1 MELESICVF
10 CGANPGA
17 RPQYLA
23 AAQAFGRRVAEEGL
37 TLVYGGGNIG
47 LMGAV
52 ADAALEA
59 GGRVLGIIPGF
70 LKDKEVAHDGLSEL
84 VVTESMHQ
92 RKAQMAAHSDA
103 FVALPGGF
111 GTFEELFEMITWS
124 QLHLHQKPVALLNL
138 NGFYDP
144 LMAQIDRAISEGFIR
159 EENRPLV
166 TAHPDID
173 DLVAALKTYRHHAA
187 DRWLPAVAG

>member
-10 CGANPGA
+10 CGANPGV
-17 RPQYLA
+17 RPEYRA
-23 AAQAFGRRVAEEGL
+23 AAEAFGRRVADEGL

-47 LMGAV
+47 LMGTV
-52 ADAALEA
+52 ADAALAA
-59 GGRVLGIIPGF
+59 GGRVKGIIPGF

-84 VVTESMHQ
+84 IVTESMHQ

-124 QLHLHQKPVALLNL
+124 QLHLHRKPVALLNL

-144 LMAQIDRAISEGFIR
+144 LMALIDKGITEGFIR
-159 EENRPLV
+159 EDNRGLV

-173 DLVAALKTYRHHAA
+173 DLFAALRTYHHRAA
-187 DRWLPAVAG
+187 DRWLPTVAG